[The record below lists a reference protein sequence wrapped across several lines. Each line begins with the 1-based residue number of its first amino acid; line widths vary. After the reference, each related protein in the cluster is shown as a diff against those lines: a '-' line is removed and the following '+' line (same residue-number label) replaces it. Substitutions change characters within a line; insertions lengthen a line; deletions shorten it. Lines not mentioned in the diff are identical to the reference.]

1 MKKSKNMWNRFVNVV
16 SGVGGVNEDDEFE
29 TDEYE
34 DELEYEEE
42 RVPRRTPAVAPSR
55 TSVNYTPTPARA
67 LQTTSATA
75 NRSSST
81 LKRRRKTLLN
91 ASLTSSAGLLM
102 LSTAIFR
109 RSARKSSSACPAM
122 LP

>member
-42 RVPRRTPAVAPSR
+42 RVPRGQTAAHGHRRTGNLR
-55 TSVNYTPTPARA
+55 
-67 LQTTSATA
+67 
-75 NRSSST
+75 
-81 LKRRRKTLLN
+81 
-91 ASLTSSAGLLM
+91 
-102 LSTAIFR
+102 
-109 RSARKSSSACPAM
+109 
-122 LP
+122 

>member
-34 DELEYEEE
+34 DELNMKKNAY
-42 RVPRRTPAVAPSR
+42 RAVP
-55 TSVNYTPTPARA
+55 
-67 LQTTSATA
+67 
-75 NRSSST
+75 
-81 LKRRRKTLLN
+81 
-91 ASLTSSAGLLM
+91 
-102 LSTAIFR
+102 
-109 RSARKSSSACPAM
+109 

>member
-42 RVPRRTPAVAPSR
+42 RVTTPYSCRSTDPYQRQLYADSGQTAAHGHRRTG
-55 TSVNYTPTPARA
+55 TSMILRA
-67 LQTTSATA
+67 LLITSAT
-75 NRSSST
+75 
-81 LKRRRKTLLN
+81 
-91 ASLTSSAGLLM
+91 
-102 LSTAIFR
+102 
-109 RSARKSSSACPAM
+109 
-122 LP
+122 

>member
-42 RVPRRTPAVAPSR
+42 RVPRRTPAVAPTR
-55 TSVNYTPTPARA
+55 TSVNYTPTPAK
-67 LQTTSATA
+67 TA
-75 NRSSST
+75 AHGH
-81 LKRRRKTLLN
+81 RRTGNLR
-91 ASLTSSAGLLM
+91 
-102 LSTAIFR
+102 
-109 RSARKSSSACPAM
+109 
-122 LP
+122 

>member
-1 MKKSKNMWNRFVNVV
+1 MWNRFVNVV

-55 TSVNYTPTPARA
+55 P
-67 LQTTSATA
+67 A
-75 NRSSST
+75 NRF
-81 LKRRRKTLLN
+81 LQR
-91 ASLTSSAGLLM
+91 
-102 LSTAIFR
+102 TAH
-109 RSARKSSSACPAM
+109 
-122 LP
+122 L